1 MNLTWLSL
9 LPPIIT
15 IAAAMWSKK
24 ILPSLLFGLLVGSY
38 LQNPSLIGGL
48 DTAVESLVKTL
59 VDKSNLQVLL
69 FLYLFSG
76 LITLVRRA
84 GGVEAFS
91 SFVGRYAKSKRGVFF
106 TLWALLPITF
116 IDCAFRIVGAGSII
130 RSLAENHKIARERL
144 AFMLNN
150 TASPIIELIPIAT
163 TFVGFNIANIGL
175 GLKAAGVAENQSAY
189 TVLLHAIPFE
199 FFSIVV
205 LFITFSSIF
214 FQWGKPI
221 AESGAVNSKK
231 KDTEVMTMSMKAEAH
246 APEIKPRII
255 NLFVP
260 MITVILLSI
269 FFFWY
274 FGSKAIPYTRNL
286 SSIIAATDPNKAM
299 LVALFISIIIT
310 GTIYFFQK
318 YTVKSMTRDIIS
330 GGNELMNIIAILVVA
345 WSLGSVSQELN
356 LSQFVQQQLGTSM
369 PAWSVPVSLFI
380 FSSAVTY
387 FIGSGWAAAS
397 LIMPFA
403 ISLAVTAGSG
413 IPICVGAV
421 ITGGTFGDVTSPVAG
436 MTNMASTIAKADHMK
451 YLSYASSYNF
461 VALAVA
467 ACLFLIFGYFG

>member
-1 MNLTWLSL
+1 MNMPWLSL
-9 LPPIIT
+9 VPPILT
-15 IAAAMWSKK
+15 IVAAVWSKK

-38 LQNPSLIGGL
+38 LLNPSIIGGFE
-48 DTAVESLVKTL
+48 TTVESVVKTL
-59 VDKSNLQVLL
+59 TDKSNLQVLL

-76 LITLVRRA
+76 LITLIRRA
-84 GGVEAFS
+84 GGIEAFS
-91 SFVGRYAKSKRGVFF
+91 SFVSRYVKSQRGVFL
-106 TLWALLPITF
+106 TLWALLPVTF

-130 RSLAENHKIARERL
+130 RSLADSHKIAKERL

-175 GLKAAGVAENQSAY
+175 GLKAAGVADKHSAY
-189 TVLLHAIPFE
+189 SVLLQAIPFE
-199 FFSIVV
+199 FFSILV
-205 LFITFSSIF
+205 LIITFGSIY
-214 FQWGKPI
+214 FQWKKPLP
-221 AESGAVNSKK
+221 
-231 KDTEVMTMSMKAEAH
+231 EAH
-246 APEIKPRII
+246 TLSTKTKREKVVTMNMSLEAEEPEIKQLII
-255 NLFVP
+255 YLFVP
-260 MITVILLSI
+260 MISVVFLSL

-274 FGSKAIPYTRNL
+274 FGKE
-286 SSIIAATDPNKAM
+286 SSSANGTISSVIAGTDPNKAM
-299 LVALFISIIIT
+299 LVALFISLVVTCIV
-310 GTIYFFQK
+310 YFFQK
-318 YTVKSMTRDIIS
+318 YPVKSITKDLIS

-369 PAWSVPVSLFI
+369 PAWSVPFALFI
-380 FSSAVTY
+380 LSSAVTY

-436 MTNMASTIAKADHMK
+436 MTNMASAVAKSDQMR
-451 YLSYASSYNF
+451 YLSYANPYNF
-461 VALAVA
+461 IALAGA
-467 ACLFLIFGYFG
+467 AFLFLVFGYFG